1 MYRGCISDTP
11 AIRATNTHKRVN
23 WRSMRMN
30 TTTRARVITE
40 RVCRRQSNKT
50 HHFPQSF
57 SSPRFAHCQSSC
69 LFSCDQRVFFFVQS
83 SINVSRILRRRI
95 VCFIV
100 KNLLLVIMSL
110 LVDDLNVQS
119 MSLVIVALLLGSSLR
134 NNWPTQSPLS
144 QQEANNEF
152 WYF

>member
-40 RVCRRQSNKT
+40 RVCRRQSNET

-69 LFSCDQRVFFFVQS
+69 LFSCDQRVFFFRTIFHKRFTNITSTNCLLYRKKSVIGYNES
-83 SINVSRILRRRI
+83 SSGWFKCTVH
-95 VCFIV
+95 
-100 KNLLLVIMSL
+100 
-110 LVDDLNVQS
+110 
-119 MSLVIVALLLGSSLR
+119 
-134 NNWPTQSPLS
+134 
-144 QQEANNEF
+144 EF
-152 WYF
+152 GNSCVTSWVVFTK